1 MTQPRDRPMTRT
13 RLESVDLAAAWDEQA
28 ANF

>member
-1 MTQPRDRPMTRT
+1 MTRR

-28 ANF
+28 PNFVAWARR